1 MNCPLP
7 LGNRIAQA
15 TAGCRRV
22 GPVHATWPGPLHL
35 SLVGHLGQWRGVPP
49 DLLSSS
55 RCIVLDAG
63 GFVACRSPDGWHP
76 WPGGRVESGED
87 SRQAARR
94 EVLEETGHHV
104 VDADLEPLGLL
115 HYRHLGVDPH
125 TGPYPD
131 FLQVVYVGRSIGGPP
146 AHQHWR
152 DVDGWEREA
161 RTIGWDQVEG
171 LALNSVQIAFLL
183 QARD

>member
-1 MNCPLP
+1 
-7 LGNRIAQA
+7 
-15 TAGCRRV
+15 
-22 GPVHATWPGPLHL
+22 
-35 SLVGHLGQWRGVPP
+35 
-49 DLLSSS
+49 
-55 RCIVLDAG
+55 
-63 GFVACRSPDGWHP
+63 VACRSPEGWHP

-115 HYRHLGVDPH
+115 HYRHLAVDPH

-146 AHQHWR
+146 AHQQWR
-152 DVDGWEREA
+152 DVDGWECEA